1 MSAILLVLA
10 QQVARTEVPGGA
22 LTPFAAVFM
31 SVSMGFVT
39 LLTAWVF
46 VRILR
51 RGVQYEASDE
61 SDAAESHPPGG
72 SSPSGPER

>member
-1 MSAILLVLA
+1 MTAILLVLA
-10 QQVARTEVPGGA
+10 QQVARTEVPSGA

-31 SVSMGFVT
+31 TVSMGFVT
-39 LLTAWVF
+39 LLTVWVF

-51 RGVQYEASDE
+51 RGVQYEASHE
-61 SDAAESHPPGG
+61 LDAAESRTPGG